1 MPATTRSAAS
11 GRAKSP
17 RPLLSARVS
26 SPRRSYRSRSPNASQ
41 HSQRGDSAPSGGAAS
56 AAMTPFAGLLST
68 ISGALGAVTDAAGGA
83 DGLAE
88 TQHWLLSGG
97 GSRGS
102 SSAQPASTANGRHAQ
117 TPPVRVEP
125 GLGLVYTP
133 RKYRC
138 ASAALGAGAPRVAR
152 ARAPAGD
159 AKGRPA
165 RFDVGDATRAAPQAR
180 PVLLP
185 GRERLRTPRL
195 SAGPRRRRADRD
207 PAGAAGTPRARA
219 TPGRRAHSPCMPVRC
234 RLCALT
240 SVAHRRHLATRV
252 STSWVLQ

>member
-56 AAMTPFAGLLST
+56 AAMTPFAGILST

-138 ASAALGAGAPRVAR
+138 ASAALGADAPRAAPRVAR
-152 ARAPAGD
+152 ARAQAGD
-159 AKGRPA
+159 AKGRPVG
-165 RFDVGDATRAAPQAR
+165 FDVGDATRAAPQAR

-195 SAGPRRRRADRD
+195 SAGPWR
-207 PAGAAGTPRARA
+207 
-219 TPGRRAHSPCMPVRC
+219 
-234 RLCALT
+234 
-240 SVAHRRHLATRV
+240 
-252 STSWVLQ
+252 